1 VGVAQITG
9 SLIDD
14 FGENGAGGPAMQEA
28 QRWRQTTSN
37 ESQRPAAIQNPR
49 GKQGMIDNNRMRIDK
64 WLWVARFFKT
74 RSLAA
79 EAISSHKIRCN
90 GEHVKPAR
98 DLKVGDELEI
108 TIGQTVFVVI
118 VQGMAEQR
126 RPAPEA
132 RQLYQETPDSE
143 ARRLREQELRKLA
156 PVPGSDLRGRP
167 TKREGRLIRGIQ
179 G

>member
-1 VGVAQITG
+1 M
-9 SLIDD
+9 SDSD
-14 FGENGAGGPAMQEA
+14 
-28 QRWRQTTSN
+28 
-37 ESQRPAAIQNPR
+37 
-49 GKQGMIDNNRMRIDK
+49 RMRIDK

-79 EAISSHKIRCN
+79 TAIASHKIKCH

-98 DLKVGDELEI
+98 ELKVGDELEI
-108 TIGQTVFVVI
+108 TLGQTVFVVM

-132 RQLYQETPDSE
+132 RLLYRELPESE
-143 ARRLREQELRKLA
+143 ERRLREQELRKLA

-167 TKREGRLIRGIQ
+167 TKREGRLIRGLT

>member
-1 VGVAQITG
+1 M
-9 SLIDD
+9 SDSD
-14 FGENGAGGPAMQEA
+14 H
-28 QRWRQTTSN
+28 
-37 ESQRPAAIQNPR
+37 
-49 GKQGMIDNNRMRIDK
+49 MRIDK

-79 EAISSHKIRCN
+79 AAIASHKIKCN

-98 DLKVGDELEI
+98 DLKAGDELEI

-132 RQLYQETPDSE
+132 RLLYQETPESE

-156 PVPGSDLRGRP
+156 PVPGADLKGRP
-167 TKREGRLIRGIQ
+167 TKREGRLIRGVR

>member
-1 VGVAQITG
+1 MT
-9 SLIDD
+9 D
-14 FGENGAGGPAMQEA
+14 E
-28 QRWRQTTSN
+28 
-37 ESQRPAAIQNPR
+37 
-49 GKQGMIDNNRMRIDK
+49 RMRIDK

-79 EAISSHKIRCN
+79 TAIASHKIRCN
-90 GEHVKPAR
+90 GDHVKLAR

-132 RQLYQETPDSE
+132 RLLYQETPESE
-143 ARRLREQELRKLA
+143 ARRLRDQELKKLA
-156 PVPGSDLRGRP
+156 PVPGSDLKGRP
-167 TKREGRLIRGIQ
+167 TKRERRMIRRIG

>member
-1 VGVAQITG
+1 M
-9 SLIDD
+9 S
-14 FGENGAGGPAMQEA
+14 
-28 QRWRQTTSN
+28 
-37 ESQRPAAIQNPR
+37 
-49 GKQGMIDNNRMRIDK
+49 DNDRMRIDK

-79 EAISSHKIRCN
+79 TAIASHKIRCN

-108 TIGQTVFVVI
+108 TIGQTVFVI
-118 VQGMAEQR
+118 TVQGMAEQR

-132 RQLYQETPDSE
+132 RLLYQETLESE
-143 ARRLREQELRKLA
+143 VRRLREQELRKLA
-156 PVPGSDLRGRP
+156 PVPGSDLKGRP
-167 TKREGRLIRGIQ
+167 TKREGRLIRGVR

>member
-1 VGVAQITG
+1 M
-9 SLIDD
+9 SD
-14 FGENGAGGPAMQEA
+14 GAAA
-28 QRWRQTTSN
+28 RQ
-37 ESQRPAAIQNPR
+37 
-49 GKQGMIDNNRMRIDK
+49 RIDK
-64 WLWVARFFKT
+64 WLWAARFFKT

-79 EAISSHKIRCN
+79 AAVDGGRVKWN
-90 GEHVKPAR
+90 GQQVKPAR
-98 DLKVGDELEI
+98 ELKVGDELEI

-132 RQLYQETPDSE
+132 RLLYQETPESE

-156 PVPGSDLRGRP
+156 PVPGSDLKGRP
-167 TKREGRLIRGIQ
+167 TKREGRLIRGFK

>member
-1 VGVAQITG
+1 M
-9 SLIDD
+9 SDD
-14 FGENGAGGPAMQEA
+14 
-28 QRWRQTTSN
+28 
-37 ESQRPAAIQNPR
+37 
-49 GKQGMIDNNRMRIDK
+49 RMRIDK

-79 EAISSHKIRCN
+79 VAIASHKIKCN

-98 DLKVGDELEI
+98 ELKVGDELEI
-108 TIGQTVFVVI
+108 TIGQTVFIVI

-132 RQLYQETPDSE
+132 RLLYQETTESE
-143 ARRLREQELRKLA
+143 AWRLREQELRKLA
-156 PVPGSDLRGRP
+156 PVPGSDLKGRP
-167 TKREGRLIRGIQ
+167 TKREGRLIRGFK

>member
-1 VGVAQITG
+1 MTD
-9 SLIDD
+9 L
-14 FGENGAGGPAMQEA
+14 E
-28 QRWRQTTSN
+28 
-37 ESQRPAAIQNPR
+37 
-49 GKQGMIDNNRMRIDK
+49 RMRIDK

-79 EAISSHKIRCN
+79 TAIASHKIRCN

-98 DLKVGDELEI
+98 ELKLGNELEI
-108 TIGQTVFVVI
+108 TIGQSVFVVI
-118 VQGMAEQR
+118 VQGMAQQR

-132 RQLYQETPDSE
+132 RLLYQETADSE

-156 PVPGSDLRGRP
+156 PVPGADLKGRP
-167 TKREGRLIRGIQ
+167 TKREGRLLRGMQ